1 MLRKDAAMEFVLD
14 AGSVLKTATTQLVV
28 LAACDTRGVSSM
40 PRGRDGGGWSGG
52 TGLVSLANG
61 LQHAGAQQVI
71 GALRPIDDAATQVFM
86 VDLHRAL
93 RDGKTAAEALQVA
106 QLASV
111 ESEDPARR
119 TPRVWAA
126 FQLLGR

>member
-1 MLRKDAAMEFVLD
+1 MRSLR
-14 AGSVLKTATTQLVV
+14 
-28 LAACDTRGVSSM
+28 
-40 PRGRDGGGWSGG
+40 
-52 TGLVSLANG
+52 
-61 LQHAGAQQVI
+61 
-71 GALRPIDDAATQVFM
+71 IDDAATQVFM